1 MSSIHLKIIS
11 PVATI
16 FSGNCYLVK
25 LQTKEGEIGIAARHQ
40 SIVTQLIEGVV
51 AIYNHQQQLV
61 EQVNIKGGL
70 CQFVNNATSV
80 DGIEIDDE
88 MVILAKSF

>member
-25 LQTKEGEIGIAARHQ
+25 LQTKEGEIGIASRHQ
-40 SIVTQLIEGVV
+40 SIITQLTEGVV
-51 AIYNHQQQLV
+51 AIYNHQQQLI
-61 EQVNIKGGL
+61 EQININGGL
-70 CQFVNNATSV
+70 CQFVNNATTV
-80 DGIEIDDE
+80 DGSEIDDE